1 MYNIINKNLFTKK
14 KEVELCKQFY
24 ITLIMK
30 KYKLNNLDCANCAL
44 KLEKHIKELE
54 NVNSVTIDF
63 ATLTMHLDST
73 NDIYAINKIKELEPE
88 IIPILHN
95 NTDNAH
101 NYEHDYKNI
110 NLKKEIIALIVSIL
124 FIILSFFFNQYS
136 ILKIDIKTIILFI
149 GYLISGHNIIKK
161 AIINIIKGQIFD
173 ENFLM
178 FIATIGAFL
187 IKAPI
192 EALSVM
198 IFYNLGELFQ
208 NIALSK
214 SRKSIKSLIDIK
226 PPFANLQKN
235 NNILKVSPETL
246 KIDDII
252 IIKPG
257 EKIPIDGII
266 LSGETK
272 VDTSSITGES
282 TPKLLNIGDPVIS
295 GTLNI
300 SGTITVRTT
309 RLFINS
315 SIYKIIDLI
324 ENATHKKAKTEK
336 LITSFA
342 KIYTPIVVISALLIA
357 FIPPLLIKDAFFS
370 DWIYRALVLMVISCP
385 CALVISI
392 PLGYFGGIGAF
403 AKEGI
408 LLKGANFIDVLNSV
422 DTVVFDKTGTLTKGN
437 FEVTKINTFNGYNI
451 DSVIETAA
459 IIESHSNHPISES
472 IRRKYNKSINENI
485 VKNFKYIPG
494 MGATGDIYNKKVII
508 GNDKLLDKENINY
521 NKSDE
526 LGTIVYIAIN
536 GVYAG
541 NFIIED
547 ELKIDTKKAITNLEN
562 YGIENIYML
571 TGDNENIAK
580 KIADQLNIKN
590 YYSNLL
596 PEDKLNILEN
606 EIIPKSNKVAFIG
619 DGINDAISLARA
631 DIGISMG
638 KKGSELAIEASDMV
652 LLSDSIDKI
661 NTAKYLARKTRRV
674 IIENIALAFI
684 VKLIFFILGIFGIAN
699 IWEAI
704 FADVGVALIAI
715 INSTKILKIKSR

>member
-1 MYNIINKNLFTKK
+1 
-14 KEVELCKQFY
+14 
-24 ITLIMK
+24 
-30 KYKLNNLDCANCAL
+30 
-44 KLEKHIKELE
+44 
-54 NVNSVTIDF
+54 
-63 ATLTMHLDST
+63 
-73 NDIYAINKIKELEPE
+73 
-88 IIPILHN
+88 
-95 NTDNAH
+95 
-101 NYEHDYKNI
+101 
-110 NLKKEIIALIVSIL
+110 
-124 FIILSFFFNQYS
+124 
-136 ILKIDIKTIILFI
+136 
-149 GYLISGHNIIKK
+149 
-161 AIINIIKGQIFD
+161 
-173 ENFLM
+173 M

-226 PPFANLQKN
+226 PPFANLQKD

-282 TPKLLNIGDPVIS
+282 TPKLLNIGDTVIS

-300 SGTITVRTT
+300 TGTITVRTT
-309 RLFINS
+309 KLFINS

-342 KIYTPIVVISALLIA
+342 KIYTPIVVISAILIA
-357 FIPPLLIKDAFFS
+357 FIPPLIIKDALFS
-370 DWIYRALVLMVISCP
+370 NWIYRALVLMVISCP

-437 FEVTKINTFNGYNI
+437 FEVTKINTFNGYTI
-451 DSVIETAA
+451 DSIIETAA

-485 VKNFKYIPG
+485 VKNFIYFPG
-494 MGATGDIYNKKVII
+494 MGAIGDIYNKKVII
-508 GNDKLLDKENINY
+508 GNDKLLTKENIDF

-547 ELKIDTKKAITNLEN
+547 ELKIDTKKAIINLKN
-562 YGIENIYML
+562 QGIEKLYLL

>member
-1 MYNIINKNLFTKK
+1 
-14 KEVELCKQFY
+14 
-24 ITLIMK
+24 MK

-63 ATLTMHLDST
+63 ATLTMHLDSS
-73 NDIYAINKIKELEPE
+73 NDSCAINKIKELEPD
-88 IIPILHN
+88 IIPILYNNIDMVHN
-95 NTDNAH
+95 H
-101 NYEHDYKNI
+101 NHDNI
-110 NLKKEIIALIVSIL
+110 NLNKEIISLIISIL
-124 FIILSFFFNQYS
+124 LLILSFFFNQYN

-149 GYLISGHNIIKK
+149 GYLVSGHNIIKK
-161 AIINIIKGQIFD
+161 AIINILKGRIFD

-187 IKAPI
+187 INAPI

-226 PPFANLQKN
+226 PPFANLQKD

>member
-1 MYNIINKNLFTKK
+1 MYNIINKSLFTKK
-14 KEVELCKQFY
+14 RGELCKQFY

-63 ATLTMHLDST
+63 ATLTMHLDSS
-73 NDIYAINKIKELEPE
+73 NDSYAINKIKELEPD
-88 IIPILHN
+88 IIPILYNNIDMVHN
-95 NTDNAH
+95 H
-101 NYEHDYKNI
+101 NHDNI
-110 NLKKEIIALIVSIL
+110 NLNKEIISLIISL
-124 FIILSFFFNQYS
+124 LLLILSFFFNQYN
-136 ILKIDIKTIILFI
+136 IWKIDIKTIILFI
-149 GYLISGHNIIKK
+149 GYLVSGHNIIKK
-161 AIINIIKGQIFD
+161 AIINIIKGRIFD

-187 IKAPI
+187 INAPI

-198 IFYNLGELFQ
+198 IFYNLGEIFQ

-226 PPFANLQKN
+226 PLFANLQKD

-282 TPKLLNIGDPVIS
+282 TPKLLNIGDTVIS

-300 SGTITVRTT
+300 TGTITVRTT
-309 RLFINS
+309 KLFINS

-336 LITSFA
+336 LVTSFA

-437 FEVTKINTFNGYNI
+437 FEVTKINTFNGYTI

>member
-63 ATLTMHLDST
+63 ATLTMHLDSS
-73 NDIYAINKIKELEPE
+73 NDSYAINKIKELEPD
-88 IIPILHN
+88 IIPILYNNIDMVHN
-95 NTDNAH
+95 H
-101 NYEHDYKNI
+101 NHDNI

-124 FIILSFFFNQYS
+124 FLILSFFFNQYS
-136 ILKIDIKTIILFI
+136 IWKIDIKTIILFI

-226 PPFANLQKN
+226 PPFANLQKD

-282 TPKLLNIGDPVIS
+282 TPKLLNIGDTVIS

-300 SGTITVRTT
+300 TGTITVRTT
-309 RLFINS
+309 KLFINS

-336 LITSFA
+336 LVTSFA

-437 FEVTKINTFNGYNI
+437 FEVTKINTFNGYTI

-674 IIENIALAFI
+674 IIENIASAFI

>member
-1 MYNIINKNLFTKK
+1 
-14 KEVELCKQFY
+14 
-24 ITLIMK
+24 MK

-124 FIILSFFFNQYS
+124 FLILSFFFNQYS
-136 ILKIDIKTIILFI
+136 ILKIVISTIILFI

-226 PPFANLQKN
+226 PPFANLQKD

-282 TPKLLNIGDPVIS
+282 TPKLLNIGDTVIS

-300 SGTITVRTT
+300 TGTITVRTT
-309 RLFINS
+309 KLFINS

-336 LITSFA
+336 LVTSFA

-437 FEVTKINTFNGYNI
+437 FEVTKINTFNGYTI